1 MRLNVKKVGKSM
13 INNATIALILQEK
26 QNKDSAVVV
35 V

>member
-1 MRLNVKKVGKSM
+1 MRLNVKKVGKYM